1 MLKFTIIS
9 AQPVKQKYVEQA
21 ESMYT
26 DRLTSYASVK
36 IIELKIKVPE
46 SADAEQIKSIES
58 EKIIKSIPS
67 GSYVVALDEKG
78 KMYNSQSLAKKISEQ
93 TVRGSNHFTFI
104 IGGAYGLSENV
115 IKIANLKLSLSELTF
130 TYQLARLVLIE
141 QLYRI
146 TMIIAGKPYHKA

>member
-9 AQPVKQKYVEQA
+9 AQPVKQKHVEQA
-21 ESMYT
+21 ESMYSE
-26 DRLTSYASVK
+26 RLTNYASVK
-36 IIELKIKVPE
+36 VVELKIKIPE
-46 SADAEQIKSIES
+46 SADREQIKLIES
-58 EKIIKSIPS
+58 DKIIKAIPT

-78 KMYNSQSLAKKISEQ
+78 KMYSSQNLAKKISEQ

-104 IGGAYGLSENV
+104 IGGAYGLSEKVLNL
-115 IKIANLKLSLSELTF
+115 ANLKLSLSDLTF